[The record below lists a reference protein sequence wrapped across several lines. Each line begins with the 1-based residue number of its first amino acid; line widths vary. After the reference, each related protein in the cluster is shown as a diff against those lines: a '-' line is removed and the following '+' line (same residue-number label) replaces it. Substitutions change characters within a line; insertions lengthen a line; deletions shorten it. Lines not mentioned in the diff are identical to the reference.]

1 LISLDI
7 FRDMPE
13 DQSPLFVRLALDA
26 ARRLDDA
33 AASSGLSKRQI
44 VEDAVREHLGEGGK
58 GLVVGRVALREPQA
72 DVLTP
77 GEAATLLRVGEDAVL
92 AAAESG
98 ELPGRR
104 IGEEWRFAREA
115 LLAWLSEPRTVG

>member
-1 LISLDI
+1 
-7 FRDMPE
+7 MP
-13 DQSPLFVRLALDA
+13 DPQSPLFVRLALDA

-44 VEDAVREHLGEGGK
+44 VEDAVREHLGDGGK
-58 GLVVGRVALREPQA
+58 GLVVGRVSLREPPA

-77 GEAATLLRVGEDAVL
+77 GEAAVLLRIGEEDLL
-92 AAAESG
+92 AAAERG
-98 ELPGRR
+98 DLPGRR

-115 LLAWLSEPRTVG
+115 LLAWLGAPASAN